1 MGVFRKL
8 LFIGHILVLLLLLGA
23 SLNAYIPPSKFAF
36 LNLLSL
42 IFPILLIVHAI
53 FTLFWLISRRNRAFV
68 FLIGSIF
75 LISPVQRWLNY
86 TSSSS
91 ENADVKVMTY
101 NTKTIE
107 PEKTEFLN
115 QQQVD
120 VLLLQESGWG
130 EGKRYELS
138 NFKHRANSE
147 IVSIYSKFPIL
158 SQKHV
163 STSSIGHA
171 LCADIAVRDK
181 VIRFITVYLEPFQLT
196 KDMIKPTY
204 ELAENENKFS
214 ALLKK
219 FLPVFKIHQN
229 QIHEIKKLITESPYP
244 VVLGGDFNAMPSS
257 YEYYQISESLTD
269 AFVEAGNG
277 SATSFH
283 DYKFPIRIDYVF
295 SSKSLKAVKY
305 FVNREIGYS
314 DHFPVFADFHFEK

>member
-8 LFIGHILVLLLLLGA
+8 LFIGHILVLSLLLGVG
-23 SLNAYIPPSKFAF
+23 LNAYISPSKFAF

-42 IFPILLIVHAI
+42 IFPILLIVHAV
-53 FTLFWLISRRNRAFV
+53 FTLFWLISKRNRAFV

-181 VIRFITVYLEPFQLT
+181 VIRFITV
-196 KDMIKPTY
+196 
-204 ELAENENKFS
+204 
-214 ALLKK
+214 
-219 FLPVFKIHQN
+219 
-229 QIHEIKKLITESPYP
+229 
-244 VVLGGDFNAMPSS
+244 
-257 YEYYQISESLTD
+257 
-269 AFVEAGNG
+269 
-277 SATSFH
+277 
-283 DYKFPIRIDYVF
+283 
-295 SSKSLKAVKY
+295 
-305 FVNREIGYS
+305 
-314 DHFPVFADFHFEK
+314 

>member
-1 MGVFRKL
+1 
-8 LFIGHILVLLLLLGA
+8 
-23 SLNAYIPPSKFAF
+23 
-36 LNLLSL
+36 
-42 IFPILLIVHAI
+42 
-53 FTLFWLISRRNRAFV
+53 
-68 FLIGSIF
+68 
-75 LISPVQRWLNY
+75 
-86 TSSSS
+86 
-91 ENADVKVMTY
+91 MTY

-138 NFKHRANSE
+138 NFKHHANSE

-196 KDMIKPTY
+196 KDMIKPTC
-204 ELAENENKFS
+204 ELAENEDKFS
-214 ALLKK
+214 ALLRK

-229 QIHEIKKLITESPYP
+229 QIHEIKKLIAESPYP
-244 VVLGGDFNAMPSS
+244 VILGGDFNAMPSS

-283 DYKFPIRIDYVF
+283 DYKFPIRIDYIF

-314 DHFPVFADFHFEK
+314 DHYPVFADFHFEK